1 MHPTIQ
7 TKGGEVVTLG
17 ECIRQRRKYLG
28 YSMAELGRKA
38 GVSAAAIS
46 RYELGQREISVEMG
60 KKIAK
65 ELNISTSVLFGLTP
79 EFDDTDIEETANLSK
94 MKELSDIIVAT
105 DILKEII
112 YLPHPDAE
120 PILKAYDCLNE
131 IGKQKAI
138 ERVEELTEIP
148 RYRAA
153 PVQEPQDTECKGGEE
168 E

>member
-1 MHPTIQ
+1 MVP
-7 TKGGEVVTLG
+7 VVIS
-17 ECIRQRRKYLG
+17 ERVI
-28 YSMAELGRKA
+28 LGR
-38 GVSAAAIS
+38 VAAAIQRPVQVVS
-46 RYELGQREISVEMG
+46 HHMAILG
-60 KKIAK
+60 
-65 ELNISTSVLFGLTP
+65 
-79 EFDDTDIEETANLSK
+79 TDIEETANVSK